1 MRLFFIVIVLL
12 FIAGC
17 TSSEP
22 RRPVSV
28 KTGSSFDESVA
39 RNKKMLEREQ
49 KTIKMIMENDSLN
62 TWYASSG
69 GFWYHYHNK
78 DSVNSYTPQKNDL
91 VFISYDIRT
100 LSNNALYTKKQIGN
114 INVKIDNDI
123 IFPGLN
129 SGLKLMK
136 KGETVTFLF
145 PSPMAYGYHG
155 DGNNIGVNIPI
166 ISTVSL
172 IDIIKD
178 PNTTILN

>member
-1 MRLFFIVIVLL
+1 MRLFFIVMVLL

-17 TSSEP
+17 TSPEP
-22 RRPVSV
+22 RRPLSV
-28 KTGSSFDESVA
+28 KTGRSFDASVA

-49 KTIKMIMENDSLN
+49 ETIKRIMENDSLT

-69 GFWYHYHNK
+69 GFWYRYHNR
-78 DSVNSYTPQKNDL
+78 DSINQYTPQKNDL
-91 VFISYDIRT
+91 VFIHYDIRN
-100 LSNNALYTKKQIGN
+100 LNNTPLYTKEQIGK
-114 INVKIDNDI
+114 INLKIDADI

-145 PSPMAYGYHG
+145 PSPLAYGYHG

>member
-1 MRLFFIVIVLL
+1 MRLFFIVILLL

-17 TSSEP
+17 TTPEP

-28 KTGSSFDESVA
+28 KTGSSFDASVE

-49 KTIKMIMENDSLN
+49 EAIKIIIENDSLN
-62 TWYASSG
+62 TWHASSG
-69 GFWYHYHNK
+69 GFWYRYHNR
-78 DSVNSYTPQKNDL
+78 DSVNNYTPRKSDL

-100 LSNNALYTKKQIGN
+100 LNNNALYTKKQIGR
-114 INVKIDNDI
+114 INVKIDSDI

-145 PSPMAYGYHG
+145 PSPLAYGYHG
-155 DGNNIGVNIPI
+155 DGHSIGVNVPI